1 MANRWI
7 TLSSVNC
14 SHPAHHFKG
23 STISRNGTEQI
34 ETLFH
39 GTERNGTD
47 GIEILSTR
55 AK

>member
-1 MANRWI
+1 MVQWVNRRGP
-7 TLSSVNC
+7 LF
-14 SHPAHHFKG
+14 H
-23 STISRNGTEQI
+23 GTEQI

-39 GTERNGTD
+39 GTD